1 MTKTLSGAALL
12 LFALAMMLY
21 NVSDTLSDLRDWHA
35 LTTPA
40 IVAAILKQVAA
51 VTMAAVGGTLLPT
64 GGPKA

>member
-12 LFALAMMLY
+12 LFALAMI
-21 NVSDTLSDLRDWHA
+21 VPDTLADLRDWHA

-51 VTMAAVGGTLLPT
+51 VTMAAVGGALLPT
-64 GGPKA
+64 GGKS